1 MATLSHSTANAETLS
16 DQILDRAITR
26 SSSEGRSNACFG
38 MACQLRDNGFTQAEA
53 ENAAEIYA
61 SSVGDRTYNRR
72 EAISSVRSAY
82 RRPPRE
88 PWSGTLSSVSS
99 LRPQLVKAQ
108 SIARFRHD
116 EFERLMAEA
125 RDKVHLERIV
135 RRRALELVKVFDFI
149 SPDWEVI
156 DHFCM
161 ADKEADEL
169 LAVAD
174 WVHTQA
180 SAGEIEAYRLAVS
193 R

>member
-1 MATLSHSTANAETLS
+1 MATLSHSTANAES
-16 DQILDRAITR
+16 QFNQILDRAITR

-61 SSVGDRTYNRR
+61 SSVGDRTYTPR
-72 EAISSVRSAY
+72 EAISTVRSAY

-88 PWSGTLSSVSS
+88 AWSGTRSSFRS
-99 LRPQLVKAQ
+99 LRPQLVRAQ
-108 SIARFRHD
+108 SIARFRHE
-116 EFERLMAEA
+116 EFQRLMAAA
-125 RDKVHLERIV
+125 RDKAHLERIV
-135 RRRALELVKVFDFI
+135 RRRALELVGVFDFI
-149 SPDWEVI
+149 CPDWQVI

-161 ADKEADEL
+161 ADKEADKL

-174 WVHTQA
+174 WVQTQA
-180 SAGEIEAYRLAVS
+180 TANEIEAYRLGVS